1 MVDKAQKWPRA
12 FASHLEKSNYFVTDF
27 TALSVSSSIWP
38 SLLKA
43 GLGQFTK
50 FDRGVAIGIHS
61 VRIPV
66 SFLEMSH

>member
-1 MVDKAQKWPRA
+1 MQHLYQRKLLKRLMVDKAQKWPRA

-50 FDRGVAIGIHS
+50 FDRG
-61 VRIPV
+61 RWQ
-66 SFLEMSH
+66 